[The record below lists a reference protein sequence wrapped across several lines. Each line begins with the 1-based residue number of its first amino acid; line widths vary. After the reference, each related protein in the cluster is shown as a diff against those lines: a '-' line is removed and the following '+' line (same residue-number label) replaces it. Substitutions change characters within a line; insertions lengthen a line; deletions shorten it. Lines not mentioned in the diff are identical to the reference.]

1 MCSADMCGV
10 CFAPLWNLFYWV
22 SSKKSEH
29 FTADARAQPALG
41 VLEGSGPVNM
51 LSNPSTCVFLWNC
64 GRKDG
69 IVYLVQLESDVE
81 DDSLIIEQACQE
93 DDTSLRV
100 RAGSERV
107 WVCVNYRFEVFDIE
121 FLSKQM
127 TVLSPWTRQCRVT
140 WVAAVCSAFQND
152 LQGTSTVA

>member
-29 FTADARAQPALG
+29 FTADARARRALG
-41 VLEGSGPVNM
+41 VLEGSSPVNM

-107 WVCVNYRFEVFDIE
+107 WVCVNYRFDLILNFFPNKWQFCHRGPDSAEWCGSQLSAR
-121 FLSKQM
+121 LSK
-127 TVLSPWTRQCRVT
+127 TTFKARV
-140 WVAAVCSAFQND
+140 Q
-152 LQGTSTVA
+152 

>member
-1 MCSADMCGV
+1 MTFIVISQLHHSSEILRHTIQVAHIFVTLCLFK
-10 CFAPLWNLFYWV
+10 CFISCVLSWHVWYLFCTALNFFFYWV
-22 SSKKSEH
+22 SSRKSEH
-29 FTADARAQPALG
+29 FTADARAQRALG

-107 WVCVNYRFEVFDIE
+107 WVLTI
-121 FLSKQM
+121 
-127 TVLSPWTRQCRVT
+127 
-140 WVAAVCSAFQND
+140 D
-152 LQGTSTVA
+152 LIWYWISF

>member
-1 MCSADMCGV
+1 MCCADMCGV
-10 CFAPLWNLFYWV
+10 CSAPLWNLFYLV

-29 FTADARAQPALG
+29 FTADARALG

-100 RAGSERV
+100 RAGSARV
-107 WVCVNYRFEVFDIE
+107 WVLTIDLIWYWISFQTNDSFV
-121 FLSKQM
+121 
-127 TVLSPWTRQCRVT
+127 TVDQ
-140 WVAAVCSAFQND
+140 
-152 LQGTSTVA
+152 TVQRGVGRSCLLGFPKRPSRHEYSSLEC

>member
-1 MCSADMCGV
+1 MKTFIVISQLHHSSEILRHTIQVAHVFVTLCLFK
-10 CFAPLWNLFYWV
+10 CFISCVALTCVVFVLHRSEIFFYWV

-29 FTADARAQPALG
+29 FTADARAQRALG

-81 DDSLIIEQACQE
+81 DNSLIIEQACQE

-107 WVCVNYRFEVFDIE
+107 WVLTI
-121 FLSKQM
+121 
-127 TVLSPWTRQCRVT
+127 
-140 WVAAVCSAFQND
+140 D
-152 LQGTSTVA
+152 LIWYWISF

>member
-1 MCSADMCGV
+1 MCSADMCAV
-10 CFAPLWNLFYWV
+10 CFAL
-22 SSKKSEH
+22 KSFLLSFQQEVWT
-29 FTADARAQPALG
+29 FPCRCSDPTSPWRFGGL
-41 VLEGSGPVNM
+41 GPVNM

-107 WVCVNYRFEVFDIE
+107 CVLTIDLIWYWISFQTNDSFV
-121 FLSKQM
+121 
-127 TVLSPWTRQCRVT
+127 TVEQTAQSDVGRSCLLGFPKRPSRHEYSSLEC
-140 WVAAVCSAFQND
+140 
-152 LQGTSTVA
+152 